1 MNDRRIAW
9 ALSLLV
15 LSLSSPLASQDPPEL
30 PPNRADEPIA
40 KEFSLDRA
48 RGFLDA
54 ASREWQ
60 KGRKCVTCHTNAA
73 YLSAGAEIGAKSD
86 AFVEVRKFTEDLVK
100 DRWATKGPRWDA
112 EVVVAA
118 YALAASDG
126 EKLHPLTRQALDR
139 MWTVQRPDGG
149 WNWLKCAWPP
159 MESDDHYGATLAILA
174 AGRAPE
180 KYAETPAAQEGLK
193 KARAWLEKN
202 PPSTLHHRAMLLWAS
217 KRVDGVMG
225 ADDRRKTLDELL
237 ALQLPDGGWSASS
250 LGPWKRSDG
259 KEQDTGTSDG
269 YGTGFV
275 VYLARQD
282 GVAATDGR
290 LQRGV
295 AWLKTHQRESGR
307 WFTRS
312 LNKDGKHFLSHAG
325 TAFATLALH
334 ACGETGADAKPK

>member
-1 MNDRRIAW
+1 MTIL
-9 ALSLLV
+9 ALALF
-15 LSLSSPLASQDPPEL
+15 AFQDPAEL
-30 PPNRADEPIA
+30 PPNRADEPVA

-60 KGRKCVTCHTNAA
+60 KGRKCLTCHTNAA
-73 YLSAGAEIGAKSD
+73 YLSAGAESGVRSE
-86 AFVEVRKFTEDLVK
+86 AFAEVRAFAEELVR

-118 YALAASDG
+118 YALASSDAAT
-126 EKLHPLTRQALDR
+126 LHPLTRQALDR

-159 MESDDHYGATLAILA
+159 MESDDHYGATLALLA
-174 AGRAPE
+174 AGRAPGN
-180 KYAETPAAQEGLK
+180 YAESPAAREGIS

-202 PPSTLHHRAMLLWAS
+202 PPATLHQRAMMLWAS
-217 KRVDGVMG
+217 RYVEGVM
-225 ADDRRKTLDELL
+225 APEDRKRTLDDLL

-250 LGPWKRSDG
+250 LGPFKRADG
-259 KEQDTGTSDG
+259 KEQDPKTSDG

-275 VYLARQD
+275 VYVARQS
-282 GVAATDGR
+282 GVAASDGR
-290 LQRGV
+290 LRKGV
-295 AWLKTHQRESGR
+295 DWLKTHQRESGR

-325 TAFATLALH
+325 TAFALLALH
-334 ACGETGADAKPK
+334 ACGAE